1 MRTDATPH
9 LFGILNITSDSFS
22 DGGKYLDPAAALA
35 HGRKL
40 MADGAHVLDIGPASS
55 HPDSAP
61 VSATEEIRRLTAV
74 VPVLQ
79 GEGAI
84 VSVDTFQTETQRW
97 ALSQNVAYL
106 NDIQGFAD
114 ENFYPELGE
123 ASAKLIVM
131 HSIQGRGPATRAA
144 PPAGSMVDHV
154 TRYFEER
161 FGALER
167 AGVARDRLILDPG
180 MGFFLGNQPE
190 PSLEVIRG
198 LGALK
203 ERFDV
208 PLLLSVSRKS
218 FLRKLAG
225 TEIGG
230 SAAAT
235 LAAELY
241 AASAGADMIRTHEPR
256 QLADSLSIWGHLG
269 SPVGLLTP

>member
-1 MRTDATPH
+1 MIAE
-9 LFGILNITSDSFS
+9 LQIFGILNITSDSFS

-35 HGRKL
+35 HGRQL

-61 VSATEEIRRLTAV
+61 VSAAEEIGRLEAV

-79 GEGAI
+79 GEGAV

-97 ALSQNVAYL
+97 ALTQNVAYL
-106 NDIQGFAD
+106 NDIQGFSD
-114 ENFYPELGE
+114 EGFYPEL
-123 ASAKLIVM
+123 ASSGAKLVVM

-144 PPAGSMVDHV
+144 PPPGSMVDHV
-154 TRYFEER
+154 SRFFEER
-161 FGALER
+161 FGALEQ

-198 LGALK
+198 LDTLK

-208 PLLLSVSRKS
+208 PILVSVSRKS

-225 TEIGG
+225 ADVGG
-230 SAAAT
+230 AAAAT
-235 LAAELY
+235 LAAELF
-241 AASAGADMIRTHEPR
+241 AASTGANMIRTHEPQ
-256 QLADSLSIWGHLG
+256 QLADSLAIWGHLA
-269 SPVGLLTP
+269 SPGGR

>member
-1 MRTDATPH
+1 MTNPPSI
-9 LFGILNITSDSFS
+9 FGILNITSDSFS

-35 HGRKL
+35 HGRQL
-40 MADGAHVLDIGPASS
+40 VADGAHVLDIGPASS

-61 VSATEEIRRLTAV
+61 VSAAEEISRLEAV

-79 GEGAI
+79 SEGAVI
-84 VSVDTFQTETQRW
+84 SVDTFQTETQRW
-97 ALSQNVAYL
+97 ALARHVAYL

-114 ENFYPELGE
+114 ESFYPELAE
-123 ASAKLIVM
+123 ASAKLVVM

-154 TRYFEER
+154 TRFFEAR

-167 AGVARDRLILDPG
+167 AGVARERLILDPG

-198 LGALK
+198 LGTLK

-208 PLLLSVSRKS
+208 PLLVSVSRKS

-225 TEIGG
+225 ADVG
-230 SAAAT
+230 SAAAAT
-235 LAAELY
+235 LSAELF
-241 AASAGADMIRTHEPR
+241 AANAGADMIRTHEPR
-256 QLADSLSIWGHLG
+256 QLADSLAIWTCLAAH
-269 SPVGLLTP
+269 

>member
-1 MRTDATPH
+1 MKSPPSI
-9 LFGILNITSDSFS
+9 FGILNITSDSFS
-22 DGGKYLDPAAALA
+22 DGGKYLDPAAALD

-61 VSATEEIRRLTAV
+61 VSSDEEIKRLSAV
-74 VPVLQ
+74 VPALQ
-79 GEGAI
+79 REGAL

-97 ALSQNVAYL
+97 ALTQGVAYL

-114 ENFYPELGE
+114 ESFYPELAE
-123 ASAKLIVM
+123 ASAKLVVM

-144 PPAGSMVDHV
+144 PPPGSMVDHV
-154 TRYFEER
+154 SRFFEER

-167 AGVARDRLILDPG
+167 AGVARERLILDPG

-203 ERFDV
+203 ERFDL
-208 PLLLSVSRKS
+208 PLLVSVSRKS

-225 TEIGG
+225 TEVGS

-235 LAAELY
+235 LTAELF
-241 AASAGADMIRTHEPR
+241 AATAGADMIRTHEPR
-256 QLADSLSIWGHLG
+256 QLADSLAIWGRLSAH
-269 SPVGLLTP
+269 

>member
-1 MRTDATPH
+1 MTPS
-9 LFGILNITSDSFS
+9 LQIFGILNITSDSFS
-22 DGGKYLDPAAALA
+22 DGGKYLDPIAALA
-35 HGRKL
+35 HGRQL

-61 VSATEEIRRLTAV
+61 VSAEEEIKRLGAV

-79 GEGAI
+79 EEGAV

-97 ALSQNVAYL
+97 ALTQRVAYL

-114 ENFYPELGE
+114 EGFYSEL
-123 ASAKLIVM
+123 ASSDAKLIVM

-154 TRYFEER
+154 TRFFEER

-190 PSLEVIRG
+190 PSLEVMRG

-203 ERFDV
+203 ERFDAPILV
-208 PLLLSVSRKS
+208 SVSRKS

-225 TEIGG
+225 ADVGG
-230 SAAAT
+230 AAAAT
-235 LAAELY
+235 LAAELF

-256 QLADSLSIWGHLG
+256 QLADSLAIWGHL
-269 SPVGLLTP
+269 SPSGGR

>member
-1 MRTDATPH
+1 MNSSPQI
-9 LFGILNITSDSFS
+9 FGILNITSDSFS

-35 HGRKL
+35 HGREL
-40 MADGAHVLDIGPASS
+40 VADGAHVLDIGPASS

-61 VSATEEIRRLTAV
+61 VSAEEEISRLKAV

-79 GEGAI
+79 DEGAVI
-84 VSVDTFQTETQRW
+84 SVDTFQTETQRW
-97 ALSQNVAYL
+97 ALARHVAYL

-114 ENFYPELGE
+114 ESFYPELAS

-144 PPAGSMVDHV
+144 PPPGSMVDHV
-154 TRYFEER
+154 ARFFEAR

-190 PSLEVIRG
+190 PSLEVLQG
-198 LGALK
+198 LCTLK

-208 PLLLSVSRKS
+208 PLLVSVSRKS

-225 TEIGG
+225 AEVGG
-230 SAAAT
+230 AAAAS
-235 LAAELY
+235 LAAELF
-241 AASAGADMIRTHEPR
+241 AANAGADMIRTHEPR
-256 QLADSLSIWGHLG
+256 QLADSLVVWGHL
-269 SPVGLLTP
+269 SAD

>member
-1 MRTDATPH
+1 MNYPISI
-9 LFGILNITSDSFS
+9 FGILNITSDSFS

-35 HGRKL
+35 HGRQL
-40 MADGAHVLDIGPASS
+40 VAAGAHVLDIGPASS

-61 VSATEEIRRLTAV
+61 VSAEEEIRRLEAV

-79 GEGAI
+79 AEGAVI
-84 VSVDTFQTETQRW
+84 SVDTFQTETQRW
-97 ALSQNVAYL
+97 ALTQNVAYL

-114 ENFYPELGE
+114 ESFYPELAA

-144 PPAGSMVDHV
+144 PPPGSMVDHV
-154 TRYFEER
+154 TRFFEAR

-180 MGFFLGNQPE
+180 MGFFLGNQPG
-190 PSLEVIRG
+190 PSLEVLRG
-198 LGALK
+198 LGTLK

-208 PLLLSVSRKS
+208 TLLVSVSRKS

-225 TEIGG
+225 AEVGG
-230 SAAAT
+230 AAAAT
-235 LAAELY
+235 LAAELF

-256 QLADSLSIWGHLG
+256 QLADSLAVW
-269 SPVGLLTP
+269 GLLSVD

>member
-1 MRTDATPH
+1 MTSAVQI
-9 LFGILNITSDSFS
+9 FGILNITSDSFS
-22 DGGKYLDPAAALA
+22 DGGKYLDPTAALA
-35 HGRKL
+35 HGRQL

-61 VSATEEIRRLTAV
+61 VSAAEEISRLQAV

-79 GEGAI
+79 GEGAL

-97 ALSQNVAYL
+97 ALTQNVAFL

-114 ENFYPELGE
+114 EGFYPEL
-123 ASAKLIVM
+123 ASSDAKLIVM

-144 PPAGSMVDHV
+144 PPAGYMVDHV
-154 TRYFEER
+154 TRFFEER

-203 ERFDV
+203 ERFGLPV
-208 PLLLSVSRKS
+208 LVSVSRKS

-225 TEIGG
+225 ADVGG
-230 SAAAT
+230 AAAAT
-235 LAAELY
+235 LAAELF

-256 QLADSLSIWGHLG
+256 QLADSLAIWDHL
-269 SPVGLLTP
+269 SPSGGR

>member
-1 MRTDATPH
+1 MTAISPQI
-9 LFGILNITSDSFS
+9 FGILNITSDSFS
-22 DGGKYLDPAAALA
+22 DGGKYLDPSAAIA
-35 HGRKL
+35 HGRQL
-40 MADGAHVLDIGPASS
+40 IADGAHVLDIGPASS

-61 VSATEEIRRLTAV
+61 VSADEEIARLQAV

-79 GEGAI
+79 AEGAVI
-84 VSVDTFQTETQRW
+84 SVDSFQTETQRW
-97 ALSQNVAYL
+97 ALDQGVAYL
-106 NDIQGFAD
+106 NDIQGFSD
-114 ENFYPELGE
+114 ESFYPEL
-123 ASAKLIVM
+123 AAAHAKLVVM
-131 HSIQGRGPATRAA
+131 HSIQGRGPATRTA

-154 TRYFEER
+154 TRFFESR

-198 LGALK
+198 LGTLK

-208 PLLLSVSRKS
+208 PLLVSVSRKS

-225 TEIGG
+225 TDVGS

-235 LAAELY
+235 LSAELF
-241 AASAGADMIRTHEPR
+241 AASGGADMLRTHEPR
-256 QLADSLSIWGHLG
+256 QLADSLAIWGYLAG
-269 SPVGLLTP
+269 R

>member
-1 MRTDATPH
+1 MTSTPH

-114 ENFYPELGE
+114 ESFYSELAD

-131 HSIQGRGPATRAA
+131 HSIQGRGPATRVA
-144 PPAGSMVDHV
+144 PPPGSMVDHV
-154 TRYFEER
+154 TRFFEDR

>member
-1 MRTDATPH
+1 MTNPPSI
-9 LFGILNITSDSFS
+9 FGILNITSDSFS

-35 HGRKL
+35 HGRQL
-40 MADGAHVLDIGPASS
+40 VADGAHVLDIGPASS

-61 VSATEEIRRLTAV
+61 VSAAEEISRLEAV

-79 GEGAI
+79 SEGAVI
-84 VSVDTFQTETQRW
+84 SVDTFQTETQRW
-97 ALSQNVAYL
+97 ALARHVAYL

-114 ENFYPELGE
+114 ESFYPELAE
-123 ASAKLIVM
+123 ASAKLVVM

-154 TRYFEER
+154 TRFFETR

-167 AGVARDRLILDPG
+167 AGVARERLILDPG

-198 LGALK
+198 LGTLK
-203 ERFDV
+203 ERFDL
-208 PLLLSVSRKS
+208 PLLVSVSRKS

-225 TEIGG
+225 ADVGNA
-230 SAAAT
+230 AAAT
-235 LAAELY
+235 LAAELF
-241 AASAGADMIRTHEPR
+241 AANAGADMIRTHEPR
-256 QLADSLSIWGHLG
+256 QLADSLAIWTCLAAH
-269 SPVGLLTP
+269 

>member
-1 MRTDATPH
+1 MNSSPQI
-9 LFGILNITSDSFS
+9 FGILNITSDSFS

-40 MADGAHVLDIGPASS
+40 VADGAHVLDIGPASS

-61 VSATEEIRRLTAV
+61 VSPQEEIRRLEAV

-79 GEGAI
+79 AEGAV

-97 ALSQNVAYL
+97 ALTQNVAYL

-114 ENFYPELGE
+114 ESFYPELGG

-144 PPAGSMVDHV
+144 PPPGSMVDHV
-154 TRYFEER
+154 TRFFEAR

-167 AGVARDRLILDPG
+167 AGVARERLILDPG

-190 PSLEVIRG
+190 PSLEVLRG
-198 LGALK
+198 LGTLK
-203 ERFDV
+203 ERFDL
-208 PLLLSVSRKS
+208 PLLVSVSRKS

-225 TEIGG
+225 AEVGG
-230 SAAAT
+230 AAAAT
-235 LAAELY
+235 LAAELF

-256 QLADSLSIWGHLG
+256 QLADSLAVWGHLSAG
-269 SPVGLLTP
+269 

>member
-1 MRTDATPH
+1 MTSTPQI
-9 LFGILNITSDSFS
+9 FGILNITSDSFS
-22 DGGKYLDPAAALA
+22 DGGEYIDPSAALV

-61 VSATEEIRRLTAV
+61 VSAAEEIARLAAV

-79 GEGAI
+79 TEGAV

-97 ALSQNVAYL
+97 AFTQNVAYL
-106 NDIQGFAD
+106 NDIQGFFD
-114 ENFYPELGE
+114 ESFYPEL
-123 ASAKLIVM
+123 AAADAKLIVM

-154 TRYFEER
+154 SRFFEAR
-161 FGALER
+161 FGALEA
-167 AGVARDRLILDPG
+167 AGIARDRLILDPG

-198 LGALK
+198 LGTLK

-208 PLLLSVSRKS
+208 PLLISVSRKS

-225 TEIGG
+225 REVGG
-230 SAAAT
+230 AAAAT
-235 LAAELY
+235 LAAELF
-241 AASAGADMIRTHEPR
+241 AASTGADMIRTHEPR
-256 QLADSLSIWGHLG
+256 QLADSLAIWGT
-269 SPVGLLTP
+269 LTP